1 MTIILIWLGL
11 SCIAAPF
18 VGRFLAGLSD
28 VPPGPL
34 VTPSETD
41 RRGVQLTTDA
51 SAGFSSI
58 SSHTHKIEG

>member
-1 MTIILIWLGL
+1 VTIILIWLGL

-41 RRGVQLTTDA
+41 RRGEHFAPDA
-51 SAGFSSI
+51 PAGSSI
-58 SSHTHKIEG
+58 SHTHKIEG